1 MVVCLNLFLLCTQ
14 RQSRD
19 RSHLRPRR
27 PAVAA
32 PAAAK
37 SKAVSGPV
45 CSGVIDRNYAPPSW
59 HECDEEWR
67 RGFPRRGGRVGGRG
81 VERKERSTPTGFGSS
96 MRAIHDVSSGRLHTG
111 VMKAFLRGSIRAN
124 WPSWINRGGG
134 AERIHQTSPHL
145 CEMSKERHAR
155 VLHLSGLNMF
165 GRHSASPRAAV
176 LPLHLAVI
184 LILSPYPATSPPHP
198 PNPRTATHSK
208 STSRSALVSVPI
220 SDS

>member
-1 MVVCLNLFLLCTQ
+1 M
-14 RQSRD
+14 
-19 RSHLRPRR
+19 
-27 PAVAA
+27 
-32 PAAAK
+32 K
-37 SKAVSGPV
+37 SGGTA
-45 CSGVIDRNYAPPSW
+45 C
-59 HECDEEWR
+59 
-67 RGFPRRGGRVGGRG
+67 RGGGG
-81 VERKERSTPTGFGSS
+81 RSTPTGFHCS
-96 MRAIHDVSSGRLHTG
+96 MRAIHDVSSGSLHTG

-184 LILSPYPATSPPHP
+184 LILSPYPGSPPHRHPLQIYLPICPRLCPHLRLLIHCPVSGSIERLSVTGVPLHAQTAHQHPAKKSASTLPLP
-198 PNPRTATHSK
+198 PRLMFPPLPDPTLFPLLSG
-208 STSRSALVSVPI
+208 SIFTSELKP
-220 SDS
+220 